1 MARREGPAGVR
12 ERGIGARG
20 LPGNLGDLA
29 VSVIVD
35 DDGGTVEQRDDRC
48 GAERTARRLGSSFPP
63 RGRSGDH

>member
-12 ERGIGARG
+12 ERGIGAGG

-29 VSVIVD
+29 VSGVVD

-48 GAERTARRLGSSFPP
+48 GAERTARSRSSA
-63 RGRSGDH
+63 